1 MTYLGGANPDRPF
14 YNELTPIKRGLEN
27 SVGWIGTI
35 SQLGAFLAGVLAV
48 LMARTVE
55 IEPPAVVSLTV
66 WRAGAPIMKLNGKSR
81 LTTLCLRRHT
91 YERCFRKTPS
101 LFFDRVNM
109 NCTMVLESGN
119 PEIERERE

>member
-1 MTYLGGANPDRPF
+1 MWLFWYVF
-14 YNELTPIKRGLEN
+14 
-27 SVGWIGTI
+27 
-35 SQLGAFLAGVLAV
+35 
-48 LMARTVE
+48 MARTVE

-101 LFFDRVNM
+101 LFLDRVNM